1 MNIKAVAL
9 ATLLGLST
17 PAIAEISNP
26 QSAIAQA
33 PVPYGTFQ
41 DSIWAVNVSYAN
53 NTITY
58 YGENKRTGDNIYLS
72 GATVGGNAQRRVYTW
87 QNGNY
92 RYQVAWRPSDPD
104 YIRVQV
110 IDGRGRQVLNR
121 LLNRNWDI

>member
-9 ATLLGLST
+9 ATLIGLST
-17 PAIAEISNP
+17 PAILEMANP

-33 PVPYGTFQ
+33 SVPYGTFQ
-41 DSIWAVNVSYAN
+41 DDTWAVNVSYAN

-72 GATVGGNAQRRVYTW
+72 GANVGGNAQRRVYTW

-92 RYQVAWRPSDPD
+92 RYQVAWRPSDPN

-110 IDGRGRQVLNR
+110 LDGRGRQILNR
-121 LLNRNWDI
+121 LLSRN

>member
-9 ATLLGLST
+9 VTLLGLST
-17 PAIAEISNP
+17 PAILEIANP

-33 PVPYGTFQ
+33 SVPAGTFQ
-41 DSIWAVNVSYAN
+41 DSTWAVNVSYSN
-53 NTITY
+53 NSIAY

-110 IDGRGRQVLNR
+110 FDGRGRQIFNR